1 MLNKFT
7 LKKGNAMDE
16 KDKTTTDAT
25 TSAKQMAEVTPD
37 PEVSANAES
46 TTEAKTEVKADAEPD
61 TVTTASEPAPVTPP
75 AQPVVAQPKSKKPW
89 LIALAVVVIAAVAV
103 TAYLMLS
110 VSKNDY
116 KEALTT
122 LDEAEKSLNKQFD
135 KSLNIIKN
143 GPARANKNDR
153 KELEELVQ
161 KNQQAMDTMAKFK
174 AFSKDA
180 ELKKKFDELR
190 DKQKEA
196 DAYAVMSVETVLD
209 VAPVRHNY
217 RNIQQAIG
225 SQAKINYIKRTV
237 EDMKKIDAKSD
248 FNKDFLKTML
258 EIYEDML
265 EKAKQSNTIN
275 LNTHALKATQALSKW
290 IDAVRN
296 QMKKENPMKG
306 SFEAI
311 KNYLKPKAE

>member
-1 MLNKFT
+1 
-7 LKKGNAMDE
+7 MDE

>member
-1 MLNKFT
+1 
-7 LKKGNAMDE
+7 MDE

-25 TSAKQMAEVTPD
+25 TQTGADAPAEVTPA
-37 PEVSANAES
+37 PEVSTNAEA
-46 TTEAKTEVKADAEPD
+46 TTEAKTEVKADAEPKTD
-61 TVTTASEPAPVTPP
+61 TVTTASEPVPVTSPVQP
-75 AQPVVAQPKSKKPW
+75 AMIKSKSKKTW

-135 KSLNIIKN
+135 KSLNIIKS
-143 GPARANKNDR
+143 GPTRTSKNDR

-161 KNQQAMDTMAKFK
+161 KNQQALDTMAKFK

-190 DKQKEA
+190 NKQKEA
-196 DAYAVMSVETVLD
+196 DEYAVMSVETVVD
-209 VAPVRHNY
+209 VAPVRYNY
-217 RNIQQAIG
+217 RNTQQTIG
-225 SQAKINYIKRTV
+225 TQAKVNYIKRTI

-258 EIYEDML
+258 EIYEDIL

-275 LNTHALKATQALSKW
+275 LNTHSLKATQAFSKW
-290 IDAVRN
+290 VDAVRN

-311 KNYLKPKAE
+311 KNYLKSKAE

>member
-1 MLNKFT
+1 
-7 LKKGNAMDE
+7 MDD

-25 TSAKQMAEVTPD
+25 TSAEQTAEVTPA
-37 PEVSANAES
+37 PEVSANVES
-46 TTEAKTEVKADAEPD
+46 TTEAETEVKADAEPKTG
-61 TVTTASEPAPVTPP
+61 TVTTVSESAPVTPP

-135 KSLNIIKN
+135 KSLNIIKD

-161 KNQQAMDTMAKFK
+161 KNQQAMDAMAKFK

-196 DAYAVMSVETVLD
+196 DTYAVMSVETVLD

-217 RNIQQAIG
+217 RNIQQAVG
-225 SQAKINYIKRTV
+225 TQAKINYIKRTV

-265 EKAKQSNTIN
+265 EKAEQSNTIN

>member
-1 MLNKFT
+1 
-7 LKKGNAMDE
+7 MDE
-16 KDKTTTDAT
+16 KDKTTT
-25 TSAKQMAEVTPD
+25 SAEQTAEVTPA
-37 PEVSANAES
+37 PEVLANAES
-46 TTEAKTEVKADAEPD
+46 TTEAKTEVKADAEPN
-61 TVTTASEPAPVTPP
+61 TVTTTPEPAPITPP

-89 LIALAVVVIAAVAV
+89 LIALAVVVIAVVAV

-161 KNQQAMDTMAKFK
+161 KNQQAMDAMAKFK

-190 DKQKEA
+190 NKQKEA
-196 DAYAVMSVETVLD
+196 DEYAVMSVETVVD

-217 RNIQQAIG
+217 RNMQQAVG
-225 SQAKINYIKRTV
+225 TQAKINYIKRTV

>member
-7 LKKGNAMDE
+7 LKKGNVMDE
-16 KDKTTTDAT
+16 KDKTITDAT
-25 TSAKQMAEVTPD
+25 TQTGADAPAEITPA

-46 TTEAKTEVKADAEPD
+46 ITEAKTEVKADAEPKTD
-61 TVTTASEPAPVTPP
+61 TVTTTPEPAPVTPP

-89 LIALAVVVIAAVAV
+89 LIALAVVVIAVVAV

-161 KNQQAMDTMAKFK
+161 KNQQAMDAMAKFK

-190 DKQKEA
+190 NKQKEA
-196 DAYAVMSVETVLD
+196 DEYAVMSVETV
-209 VAPVRHNY
+209 
-217 RNIQQAIG
+217 
-225 SQAKINYIKRTV
+225 T
-237 EDMKKIDAKSD
+237 
-248 FNKDFLKTML
+248 
-258 EIYEDML
+258 
-265 EKAKQSNTIN
+265 
-275 LNTHALKATQALSKW
+275 
-290 IDAVRN
+290 
-296 QMKKENPMKG
+296 
-306 SFEAI
+306 
-311 KNYLKPKAE
+311 

>member
-1 MLNKFT
+1 
-7 LKKGNAMDE
+7 
-16 KDKTTTDAT
+16 
-25 TSAKQMAEVTPD
+25 
-37 PEVSANAES
+37 
-46 TTEAKTEVKADAEPD
+46 
-61 TVTTASEPAPVTPP
+61 
-75 AQPVVAQPKSKKPW
+75 
-89 LIALAVVVIAAVAV
+89 VAV

-225 SQAKINYIKRTV
+225 AQAKVNYIKRTV